1 MQHFPGLPTD
11 WSWLAVPVSTVGAA
25 VCGWF
30 LGFGQKAGNKFAEK
44 FGEVFGQA
52 AADWIRDRKAPFK
65 LRYREH
71 LRELVRHIDIKG
83 FAQDIPYALEL
94 LDVFVELSLDAQ
106 SLRNISANPI
116 RPLPEELKQGRHAIW
131 DYLAAPNQRLAV
143 IGPPGSGKTTLVKH
157 LILAACS
164 SKRWTKHPAAMVLPI
179 LLEIRKHA
187 KSIDEKPEYSLE
199 DAARNQLGSFGVK
212 APAKWFE
219 RHLEKGACLV
229 LIDGLD
235 EVADEE
241 LRSAVVAWVDQQ
253 ISTYPM
259 NRFLITSRPNGY
271 RSNPVCGANTL
282 EVQPLVPDQVRRF
295 VHAWYLATEV
305 AHHLGNKNQTVRS
318 NAAEG
323 ANGLL
328 GKLRQSPDL
337 GDLAANPLLL
347 TMIATVHRFRGS
359 LPGSRVELYADI
371 CAVFFGRRR
380 QARGLDFDLRPD
392 QKQSVFEPLAHHMM
406 CHHIRDIPAAEAAEV
421 VRAPLASVRPA
432 TPSFEFLRAI
442 EASSGLFVERE
453 NGIWGFAHL
462 TVQEY
467 LAAVHVRT
475 QDLACQLTGRVH
487 QTWWHETIRL
497 YVAQS
502 DATSVIEACLA
513 HDPPVVESL
522 VLAIQCLEEAKKV
535 DPAMR
540 HEFQSMLARFVES
553 EKAEERLPIAE
564 ALLHLRLARMV
575 ALDENRFISGY
586 ITNAEY
592 QLFLDDLKA
601 RGEYRQPDHWAGYRF
616 PPGTGNQP
624 VTGVRPSDAAAFAEW
639 LSSRAETGDRYRL
652 PLHVDETEASA
663 EQQEPNL
670 NPPGCWTRSPDG
682 RSAIA
687 GAGVP
692 ANDLVRD
699 LARDRTLNLA
709 RAFDLFRA
717 LDLARP
723 RRARDRDRDLAL
735 ALDRDRD
742 LASALDFDHD
752 LDLDLDLALASARAR
767 LDFAHAFER
776 EQALERERERDL
788 FRAIGLELPRDLDLD
803 LDLARDLASDRALA
817 RDLDLDLAL
826 ARALDLD
833 LARDLERAFDWLADR
848 DRSTLETRVAGRYQ
862 MAPVLLFLTRY
873 AGYACWL
880 LAALRH
886 ENFFIWP
893 RIAPDDRMPEFRRKH
908 QTVRDSY
915 LDLYITCTLH
925 ELRCEGK
932 IAVLGGIRVVKE
944 PLNGESQGIDP
955 RGETATT

>member
-1 MQHFPGLPTD
+1 VQHFPGLPTD
-11 WSWLAVPVSTVGAA
+11 WSWLAVPVSAVGAA

-71 LRELVRHIDIKG
+71 LRELARHIDIKG

-131 DYLAAPNQRLAV
+131 DYLAAPNQRLAI
-143 IGPPGSGKTTLVKH
+143 IGPPGSGKTTLVRH

-187 KSIDEKPEYSLE
+187 KSIGEKPEYSLE

-318 NAAEG
+318 KAAEG
-323 ANGLL
+323 ADGLL
-328 GKLRQSPDL
+328 GKLRQSRDL

-347 TMIATVHRFRGS
+347 TMIATVHRYRGS

-392 QKQSVFEPLAHHMM
+392 QKQSVFEPLAYHMM
-406 CHHIRDIPAAEAAEV
+406 CRRIRDIPAAEAADV
-421 VRAPLASVRPA
+421 VQAPLASVRPA
-432 TPSFEFLRAI
+432 TPSLQFLKAI
-442 EASSGLFVERE
+442 ESSSGLFVERE

-475 QDLACQLTGRVH
+475 QDLASQLTGRVH

-502 DATSVIEACLA
+502 DATKVIEACLA
-513 HDPPVVESL
+513 HDSPVVESL

-535 DPAMR
+535 DPALR
-540 HEFQSMLARFVES
+540 HASQSMIARFVES

-616 PPGTGNQP
+616 PPGSGNEP
-624 VTGVRPSDAAAFAEW
+624 VTGVRTSDAAAFAEW

-652 PLHVDETEASA
+652 PLSADEAKASG
-663 EQQEPNL
+663 EQRELNL

-682 RSAIA
+682 RWAIA
-687 GAGVP
+687 GALVP
-692 ANDLVRD
+692 ARD
-699 LARDRTLNLA
+699 LARDLA
-709 RAFDLFRA
+709 RDFDLALALARA
-717 LDLARP
+717 LDLARDLALDRDP
-723 RRARDRDRDLAL
+723 ARDVDCVLDLALDRDPARELARALDLTLARDHGRDLARARARGLDRDLAL
-735 ALDRDRD
+735 AL
-742 LASALDFDHD
+742 
-752 LDLDLDLALASARAR
+752 ALAR
-767 LDFAHAFER
+767 
-776 EQALERERERDL
+776 
-788 FRAIGLELPRDLDLD
+788 D
-803 LDLARDLASDRALA
+803 LDLARDLALALARDRARDLARAFDLALA
-817 RDLDLDLAL
+817 RDLDLDRARALARDLDRAL
-826 ARALDLD
+826 ARALD
-833 LARDLERAFDWLADR
+833 RELERTFDWLADR
-848 DRSTLETRVAGRYQ
+848 NRSTLETRVAGRYQ

-880 LAALRH
+880 LAALQQQIL
-886 ENFFIWP
+886 FSLP
-893 RIAPDDRMPEFRRKH
+893 RIAPGDRPAEFRRIH
-908 QTVRDSY
+908 ETARDSY
-915 LDLYITCTLH
+915 LDLYITCTFH

-932 IAVLGGIRVVKE
+932 IPVLGGIRVVKD
-944 PLNGESQGIDP
+944 PLNGESHSIDP
-955 RGETATT
+955 RDETATT